1 MDRDRQKRVQQRF
14 WQAVGLIKQD
24 WPVTIGMASK
34 TSTSVTIRGVEEGTG
49 GLTREM
55 EGYQPLDSV
64 LCYQQLAG
72 TQDLC
77 QHGWVD
83 DGY

>member
-1 MDRDRQKRVQQRF
+1 
-14 WQAVGLIKQD
+14 
-24 WPVTIGMASK
+24 MASK

-83 DGY
+83 DSY